1 MYSWDKIVLLIATV
15 GFRNQAYTS
24 CDSRWLYLY
33 FYLYFCLGEEFIYFC
48 HHWYSQTGCC
58 TRNILVIDSHQIYAI
73 PHSLHGTNWVVCK
86 YSPTTSQTVEKYK
99 KKLTKLAKL
108 VGLGLSWVT
117 SWHIHLCTNGSVT
130 SWKSP
135 AYVAGHW
142 SSGGVRQREAIK
154 LLQWI
159 LLALERPLWIKPFLL
174 TLWMFDH
181 IGTSRLEMA
190 QYLGSLSFISL
201 MLVLLVFNVGKGLL

>member
-33 FYLYFCLGEEFIYFC
+33 FYLYLCLGKEFIYFC

-58 TRNILVIDSHQIYAI
+58 TRNILVIDSHQIYAV

-99 KKLTKLAKL
+99 KNWPNWLSLWDWAL
-108 VGLGLSWVT
+108 VELPHDIYMYVQMVLQPHGN
-117 SWHIHLCTNGSVT
+117 HLPMWLDIDPLVVSGSVRQ
-130 SWKSP
+130 
-135 AYVAGHW
+135 
-142 SSGGVRQREAIK
+142 SSFYSE
-154 LLQWI
+154 
-159 LLALERPLWIKPFLL
+159 
-174 TLWMFDH
+174 
-181 IGTSRLEMA
+181 
-190 QYLGSLSFISL
+190 SFWPWR
-201 MLVLLVFNVGKGLL
+201 GLCE